1 LQLEW
6 NQELF
11 LRQQPTMKIKKF
23 SQGFT
28 FIEMLV
34 VVTIIG
40 ILSMIGVV
48 NFKVANQKARDGRRQ
63 GDLQQIRAALELY
76 RTDQNAYPTT
86 AQFPAAGGSLI
97 GGVIP
102 GGIYDCVFIGQE
114 IHCPSGGI
122 IMCSII
128 GPINCPSYGGTT
140 YMENIP
146 GDPLSGYLYAY
157 TSDGTTYTLCSA
169 LELGTGSVSCGTDCG
184 TGTCRYKI
192 TQPL

>member
-1 LQLEW
+1 MQLEW

-86 AQFPAAGGSLI
+86 VQFTSPLAA
-97 GGVIP
+97 
-102 GGIYDCVFIGQE
+102 
-114 IHCPSGGI
+114 
-122 IMCSII
+122 
-128 GPINCPSYGGTT
+128 GGTT
-140 YMENIP
+140 YMSEVP
-146 GDPLSGYLYAY
+146 TDPTTDYLYAY
-157 TSDGTTYTLCSA
+157 TSATGATYTLCSS
-169 LELGTGSVSCGTDCG
+169 LELSTAAAPAGCGSCGTA
-184 TGTCRYKI
+184 TCRYQV
-192 TQPL
+192 TNPL